1 MKVEKKTAEKCT
13 VKIMVKA
20 EADEVAE
27 IYKKTLRKYVQN
39 VRIPGFRPGKAPV
52 QLVQQHFGDGI
63 KDDVKGECFRKFY
76 PEALKES
83 GVDALRLENVEDML
97 FSPETGI
104 SFTAVVAV
112 KPEFKLPK
120 YKKLSIDK
128 LEVKVTDK
136 QVDDRVE
143 GLRKAYAKYDD
154 AKEGVA
160 VAEGDFVQIDY
171 SGTVDGKPVSEV
183 APEAKAVA
191 GSTGFWLQ
199 VEAGRFVPEL
209 LEALKGMKAG
219 ETKDGVEV
227 KFPDEAAPEALK
239 GKKAEY
245 SLSVKAIRS
254 RILPDDEQFLKDA
267 GAESMEKLR
276 EDIRGKMVADE
287 TRAEE
292 SRREDYAIDLLL
304 KNADFD
310 VPDFQVRNETASNLD
325 RYARQAQYSG
335 LDAEYIKQNRDQ
347 IVVQAEEQALRQVRL
362 AYILKAIA
370 EEEKLEVTDEDVS
383 KRIAEIAEARH
394 AKPEEIRENI
404 EKNDSMD
411 GLKEQLRAEK
421 TLKFVVDSSK

>member
-13 VKIMVKA
+13 VKIAVKA

-27 IYKKTLRKYVQN
+27 TYKKVLRKYVQN
-39 VRIPGFRPGKAPV
+39 VRIPGFRPGKAPLQV
-52 QLVQQHFGDGI
+52 VQQHFGEDI
-63 KDDVKGECFRKFY
+63 KNDVKGECFRKFY
-76 PEALKES
+76 PEAVKES
-83 GVDALRLENVEDML
+83 GVEALQLENVEDML

-128 LEVKVTDK
+128 LEVNVTDK
-136 QVDDRVE
+136 QVGDRVE
-143 GLRKAYAKYDD
+143 SLRKAYAKYED

-171 SGTVDGKPVSEV
+171 TGTLDGKPLAEV
-183 APEAKAVA
+183 APEAKAVSGA
-191 GSTGFWLQ
+191 TGFWLQ
-199 VEAGRFVPEL
+199 AEEGRFLPEL
-209 LEALKGMKAG
+209 LEALKGMKVG
-219 ETKDGVEV
+219 ETKEGVAV
-227 KFPDEAAPEALK
+227 KFPDEAPEALK
-239 GKKAEY
+239 GKSVQY
-245 SLSVKAIRS
+245 TLSVKALRS

-267 GAESMEKLR
+267 GAESMDKLR
-276 EDIRGKMVADE
+276 EDLRGKMVADE

-292 SRREDYAIDLLL
+292 SRRQDYAIDLLL
-304 KNADFD
+304 KDADFD
-310 VPDFQVRNETASNLD
+310 VPDFQVRNETSANLD

-347 IVVQAEEQALRQVRL
+347 ILVQAEEQAVRQVRL
-362 AYILKAIA
+362 AYILQAIA
-370 EEEKLEVTDEDVS
+370 KEENLEATDEDVAA
-383 KRIAEIAEARH
+383 RIAEIAEARH

-404 EKNDSMD
+404 EKNGSME

-421 TLKFVVDSSK
+421 SLKFVVDASK